1 MPPLRTE
8 LARHWTLDPR
18 VDFLNHGSFGA
29 CPRPVL
35 ALQSELRDRLERE
48 PCVFF
53 LHELE
58 ARLDEARAA
67 VAPFLGARPEDMA
80 FVSNATQGLNA
91 VLGSL
96 RFQPGDELLVT
107 NHEYNASRNAL
118 EFAARRDGAKV
129 VVAQVPF
136 PGTTPEL
143 VEARV
148 LEAVTP
154 RTKLAMLDWITSP
167 TGFIQPIESLVPKLR
182 ERGVET
188 LIDGA
193 HAPGQV
199 PVNLDALGAAYFA
212 GNLHKWCCAPKGA
225 AVLHVRRDLRDQVRP
240 TSISH
245 GASSPRKDRSRF
257 WMEFDWTGTVDPTPW
272 LCAPESLRFLGSL
285 LPGGWPAVMATNH
298 ELALQAQGMLCR
310 ALGLDAPVPASM
322 VGSMAAVAL
331 PAGPSPAKPQTTLM
345 FPSALQ
351 EMLFKEHHIQVP
363 VAPWPAPPARVLRVS
378 CQLYNRPEQ
387 YERLAKL
394 LPELVSAG

>member
-1 MPPLRTE
+1 MPTTPSSDFS
-8 LARHWTLDPR
+8 RHWTLDPK

-35 ALQSELRDRLERE
+35 ELQAELRARLEAE
-48 PCVFF
+48 PCVFM

-58 ARLDEARAA
+58 GRMDEARQA
-67 VAPFLGARPEDMA
+67 VAAFLGAQPEDMA
-80 FVSNATQGLNA
+80 FVSNATQGVNA

-118 EFAARRDGAKV
+118 NVAAERQGAKV
-129 VVAQVPF
+129 VVAEVPF

-143 VEARV
+143 VESRV
-148 LEAVTP
+148 LEKVTP
-154 RTKLAMLDWITSP
+154 RTKLVMLDWINSP

-199 PVNLDALGAAYFA
+199 PVRLEALGAGYFT
-212 GNLHKWCCAPKGA
+212 GNLHKWVCAPKGA

-245 GASSPRKDRSRF
+245 GANSPRKDRSRF
-257 WMEFDWTGTVDPTPW
+257 WLEFDWTGTIDPTPW
-272 LCAPESLRFLGSL
+272 LCAPESIRFLGSL
-285 LPGGWPAVMATNH
+285 LPGGWPEVMAANR
-298 ELALQAQGMLCR
+298 EKALRARDQLCQALKIS
-310 ALGLDAPVPASM
+310 APVPDSM
-322 VGSMAAVAL
+322 VGSMAAVPL
-331 PAGPSPAKPQTTLM
+331 PPGKPQAEPQKTLL
-345 FPSALQ
+345 FPCELQ
-351 EMLFKEHHIQVP
+351 QLLFREYRIQVP
-363 VAPWPAPPARVLRVS
+363 IAPWPAPPARALRVS
-378 CQLYNRPEQ
+378 CQLYNHPEQ
-387 YERLAKL
+387 YERLAGL
-394 LPELVSAG
+394 LPKLV